1 MNRIFKAVAVFGV
14 AASALL
20 GTAAQAETITFV
32 LSGQILN
39 GIDDVGIFGAAGG
52 NLAGLHFTQTIS
64 TDLSNGFGNVWSDP
78 PTSYARWGYGGAS
91 FTGATTVNGHTFN
104 WSFTGADG
112 EYTLDHNGMFSA
124 DQISLSGTNGYNE
137 STGALISAN
146 NHVISVTTPL
156 LNNVDPH
163 QSLVSNG
170 PNMEGLT
177 NFSVNYGASVGV
189 TYFSSRV
196 TDSIAL
202 NTPAVPEP
210 ETYAL
215 MLAGLGMVGMFAR
228 RRKAANA
235 IGA

>member
-14 AASALL
+14 VASAWL
-20 GTAAQAETITFV
+20 GTAAQAETVTFV

-39 GIDDVGIFGAAGG
+39 GVDDVGIFGTVGG
-52 NLAGLHFTQTIS
+52 NLAGMHFTQTIS
-64 TDLSNGFGNVWSDP
+64 TDLSNGFGNGWSNP
-78 PTSYARWGYGGAS
+78 PTDYARWGFGSTS

-112 EYTLDHNGMFSA
+112 EYSLNHNGMFSG
-124 DQISLSGTNGYNE
+124 DQISLSGSNGYNE
-137 STGALISAN
+137 STGALISAT

-163 QSLVSNG
+163 QSVVSNG
-170 PNMEGLT
+170 PNMEGLS
-177 NFSVNYGASVGV
+177 NFSVNYGASGGM
-189 TYFSSRV
+189 TYFSSRL

-215 MLAGLGMVGMFAR
+215 MLAGLGMVGMLAR

-235 IGA
+235 NFA